1 MYHRIFVH
9 CAFES
14 LEMERK
20 GTPDGVEIITYSSKH
35 FLFWLDNNKATL
47 LFSLPKSW
55 EKPRKIKKAYR
66 RSRQMVFVYKI
77 DVLEVGEGV
86 KVEGSDRSHWH
97 WRSRRH
103 RGNTWNT
110 KADALIEMYP
120 IIQYFST
127 TSSLSLHSLSK
138 HTKAK
143 TNISSKNS
151 PLENLVFHKIHIFKI
166 PIFTKFTFFK
176 ASFFTKFTISKCDFS
191 QNSHLSNIEF

>member
-14 LEMERK
+14 LEMERNSRRSWNHYLFIK
-20 GTPDGVEIITYSSKH
+20 T
-35 FLFWLDNNKATL
+35 LFWLDNNKATL

-127 TSSLSLHSLSK
+127 TSFLSLHSLPRLK
-138 HTKAK
+138 
-143 TNISSKNS
+143 S
-151 PLENLVFHKIHIFKI
+151 PLKNTLYSKRICVETLPEAKEWLEEEDDNLVM
-166 PIFTKFTFFK
+166 
-176 ASFFTKFTISKCDFS
+176 
-191 QNSHLSNIEF
+191 E